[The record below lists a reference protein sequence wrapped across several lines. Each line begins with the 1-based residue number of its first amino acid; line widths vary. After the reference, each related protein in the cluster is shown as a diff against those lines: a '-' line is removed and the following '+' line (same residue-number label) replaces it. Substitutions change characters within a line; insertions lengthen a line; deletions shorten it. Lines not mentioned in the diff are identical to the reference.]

1 MIISNLGKNNPLE
14 PEPGD
19 KEINIL
25 EDPQENVPTNF
36 WPDHLNYLKL

>member
-19 KEINIL
+19 KGIMLL
-25 EDPQENVPTNF
+25 EDPQNVPTNF